1 MHDKKVFFVCFQIFS
16 IIKKH
21 ILKFR
26 KNIKGFQK
34 SSKNYKN
41 HNKFQQILKK
51 YLNQKYYTKQII
63 LL

>member
-1 MHDKKVFFVCFQIFS
+1 MHDKKVFFVCFKSFS

-34 SSKNYKN
+34 SSKNYKD
-41 HNKFQQILKK
+41 HNKFQQI
-51 YLNQKYYTKQII
+51 QKIFKSKI
-63 LL
+63 LY